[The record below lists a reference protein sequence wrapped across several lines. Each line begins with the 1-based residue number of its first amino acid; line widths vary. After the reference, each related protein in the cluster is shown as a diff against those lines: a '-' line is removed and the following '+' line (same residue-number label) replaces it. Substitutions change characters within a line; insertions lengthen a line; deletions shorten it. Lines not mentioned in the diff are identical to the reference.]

1 MIAVLTDIPIETL
14 EEIVNDFVSEGAA
27 NLSPLPANTLPDPT
41 DHRSGIY
48 GQADGNFTVVAL
60 LPDADGA
67 PAVDPNLTIESPSS
81 FTKFTD
87 LKQTVSTLTAESID
101 HFFAMQSAAHQ
112 SLKGI
117 GQPVIDA
124 ARKYAINASY
134 IVAHAI
140 LESGWGTLENQS
152 PKKQYLRMECI

>member
-1 MIAVLTDIPIETL
+1 LPKLTQEEKMQLWNVLNQE
-14 EEIVNDFVSEGAA
+14 VAQAF
-27 NLSPLPANTLPDPT
+27 PT
-41 DHRSGIY
+41 
-48 GQADGNFTVVAL
+48 
-60 LPDADGA
+60 

-140 LESGWGTLENQS
+140 LESGWGTFENQS